1 MTDEEVREEDHE
13 QAETVVI
20 SDEVAA
26 ALVERFPGSIAN
38 DSFGQAVVYVAR
50 ESFADVA
57 QFLRDEQQFTMLVD
71 VTVVDH
77 MLDGVR
83 AVVPGVQ
90 HERFEVVANYLSHT
104 RNRRVRVIAQ
114 VPEADPSIPSLTG
127 AYLGANFPE
136 REAFDMYGVDFTG
149 HPDMTRILMPDDW
162 IGHPLRKDN
171 APARVPV
178 TFKGDPSP
186 R

>member
-1 MTDEEVREEDHE
+1 
-13 QAETVVI
+13 
-20 SDEVAA
+20 
-26 ALVERFPGSIAN
+26 
-38 DSFGQAVVYVAR
+38 
-50 ESFADVA
+50 
-57 QFLRDEQQFTMLVD
+57 
-71 VTVVDH
+71 
-77 MLDGVR
+77 
-83 AVVPGVQ
+83 
-90 HERFEVVANYLSHT
+90 VVANYLSHT